1 MAKLENEQ
9 KITQEIKN
17 QNEEL
22 LKQES
27 IKNRSK
33 VLSDNIA
40 SSIKEQ
46 QNIQLKTISKELEI

>member
-1 MAKLENEQ
+1 MAKLENEE
-9 KITQEIKN
+9 KISQEIKN

-22 LKQES
+22 LKQET

-46 QNIQLKTISKELEI
+46 QNIQ